1 MSLAHLGLLGRRV
14 SLDHTSMRPNLTSHK
29 SRLTSY

>member
-1 MSLAHLGLLGRRV
+1 VSLAHL
-14 SLDHTSMRPNLTSHK
+14 SLPAAAISPDRTSMRPNLTSHK